1 MYLILKK
8 KRKIINNYAM
18 LLELAE
24 NTNGYESHSMRSFTQ
39 DNANNRARCVYCMHI
54 YSETAMQFNVF
65 CSKP

>member
-1 MYLILKK
+1 
-8 KRKIINNYAM
+8 M

-54 YSETAMQFNVF
+54 FGNCDAVQ
-65 CSKP
+65 CIL

>member
-1 MYLILKK
+1 
-8 KRKIINNYAM
+8 M

-65 CSKP
+65 CSQP